1 MRISE
6 LFSRE
11 PFDEIV
17 EQTLKR
23 FWEMQYS
30 QLIQVT
36 WQNGF
41 PKANS
46 TANYSQR
53 WLCNFYLNAIFRPG
67 ASSFIFAPVRKEFS
81 RSRSFWI
88 RPLQKVYVLLASN
101 KYTSSWFAHAYL
113 DVSPP
118 IQDSMGLLI
127 VAGNHKIRILD
138 RRNGRT
144 YAIMK
149 SGSSVGF
156 MQSEL
161 SARQE
166 AVKEGIPVPD
176 LYSVASDRTWFVEE
190 YVIGTPLNRL
200 ADERQKEKL
209 LLDSVKSLT
218 ALTNKT
224 LEEQSLIA
232 YVKDLTEQIAQ
243 RLRENILL
251 SDEIKKVAG
260 RNVQVL
266 AEQVNK
272 MRDEF
277 GETILI
283 SIAHGDFHPA
293 NILQRGSSFVIID
306 WEYSGYR
313 QAAYDPLVFTL
324 QTRFPEK
331 LAQRLKKFVES
342 PPKLSAFHL
351 ATWPGLDWESY
362 KQRML
367 QVNLL
372 LLEELNLNL
381 GENANLVFFA
391 PGKGLTALLHEITE
405 WTQSLDN
412 LNEKSYGTK
421 ASR

>member
-11 PFDEIV
+11 PFDAIA

-23 FWEMQYS
+23 FWEAQYN
-30 QLIQVT
+30 QLVQVT
-36 WQNGF
+36 WQSGY
-41 PKANS
+41 PGANS
-46 TANYSQR
+46 TVSNSQR

-67 ASSFIFAPVRKEFS
+67 ASNFIFAPVHKEFS
-81 RSRSFWI
+81 RSRSFWK
-88 RPLQKVYVLLASN
+88 RPLQKTYVLLASN

-113 DVSPP
+113 DVFPP

-138 RRNGRT
+138 RYNGLT
-144 YAIMK
+144 YAVIK
-149 SGSSVGF
+149 SGSSVEF

-161 SARQE
+161 KTRQE
-166 AVKEGIPVPD
+166 AAQVGIPVPE
-176 LYSVASDRTWFVEE
+176 LYSVASDETWFVEE

-218 ALTNKT
+218 ALTHKT
-224 LEEQSLIA
+224 LKEQSLVA
-232 YVKDLTEQIAQ
+232 YLKDLTAKIAQ
-243 RLRENILL
+243 RLQENVLL
-251 SDEIKKVAG
+251 LDEIKKTAS
-260 RNVQVL
+260 RNVQIL
-266 AEQVNK
+266 TEQVNK
-272 MRDEF
+272 MQLEL

-293 NILQRGSSFVIID
+293 NILQMDSSFVIID

-313 QAAYDPLVFTL
+313 QVAYDPLVFTL

-331 LAQRLKKFVES
+331 LAQRIRKFVES
-342 PPKLSAFHL
+342 TPKLSAFHL
-351 ATWPGLDWESY
+351 AKWPGLDWESY

-381 GENANLVFFA
+381 GENTNPVFFA
-391 PGKGLTALLHEITE
+391 PGKGLTALLQEITE
-405 WTQSLDN
+405 WTESLDN
-412 LNEKSYGTK
+412 LSEKSYGTK
-421 ASR
+421 ASG